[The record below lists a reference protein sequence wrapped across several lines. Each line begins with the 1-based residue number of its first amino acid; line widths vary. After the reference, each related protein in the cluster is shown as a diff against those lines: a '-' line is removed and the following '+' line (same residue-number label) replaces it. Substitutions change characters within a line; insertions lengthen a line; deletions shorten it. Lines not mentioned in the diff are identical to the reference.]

1 MSDGILCWEVGFHLF
16 IYLKR
21 ANYAQQL
28 LRRQWAA
35 NAMSNDVSA
44 VGTHLVK
51 SVFSLGK
58 QACLESKTVDFD
70 LVLTLLNTAKITAI
84 KERVLS
90 GIFG

>member
-1 MSDGILCWEVGFHLF
+1 MLGGGIPFIYLF